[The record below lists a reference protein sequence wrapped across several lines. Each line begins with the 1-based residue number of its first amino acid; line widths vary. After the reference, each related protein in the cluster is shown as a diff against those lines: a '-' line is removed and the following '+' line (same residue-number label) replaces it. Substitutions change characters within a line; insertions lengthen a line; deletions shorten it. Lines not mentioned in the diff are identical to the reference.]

1 METKLRGFLTIPRVD
16 PGYRPVEERLRDFRA
31 VERQLSHAEIHD
43 QAARCMDCGTPF
55 CHAYGCPLGNIVP
68 EMNDAVYHG
77 QWEQALKLLLSTNP
91 FPEFTGRVCPA
102 PCEASCVA
110 GIDGDPVTIRQIEQ
124 TIAEMGFERGSIVP
138 TPPAER
144 RPERV
149 AVVGSGPAGLAAA
162 DLLNR
167 WGFRVTVYD
176 RADRPGG
183 ILRYG
188 IPDFKLEKWVVER
201 RIQLMKEEGIAF
213 EMSVAAGE
221 DISYRYLQGRFDAL
235 CLACGSRAPRD
246 LDVPGRELSGI
257 HQAMDSLTRQNRL
270 LAGGI
275 ADPAREMDARGKR
288 VVVIGGGDTGSDCVG
303 TALRQ
308 GAEHVDQWEIL
319 PQPPEK
325 RDPST
330 PWPLWPLKRRTTHAH
345 EEGGRV
351 RWSVMTRAFLGED
364 GRLTGI
370 RACEVDWVAEG
381 PGGPVVPRERPGTEF
396 EVRADLVLLAM
407 GFVGPRKGGL
417 VDALDLELDERRNL
431 RVQGDNA
438 TSRAGVFA
446 AGDMALGP
454 SLVVRSVADGRKA
467 ARGIMAYLA
476 AARGRKT

>member
-1 METKLRGFLTIPRVD
+1 MEKNPRGFLTIQRVD
-16 PGYRPVEERLRDFRA
+16 PGYRPVEERLRDYRA
-31 VERQLSHAEIHD
+31 VERQLSHAEIRD

-55 CHAYGCPLGNIVP
+55 CHAHGCPLGNIVP
-68 EMNDAVYHG
+68 EMNDAVFHG

-124 TIAEMGFERGSIVP
+124 TIVEMGFERGDIVP
-138 TPPAER
+138 DTPADR

-167 WGFRVTVYD
+167 CGYRVTVYD
-176 RADRPGG
+176 SADRPGG

-201 RIQLMKEEGIAF
+201 RIDLMKEEGIAF
-213 EMSVAAGE
+213 EMNVAAGE
-221 DISYRYLQGRFDAL
+221 DVSHRYLQSRFDAL
-235 CLACGSRAPRD
+235 CLACGAREPRD
-246 LDVPGRELSGI
+246 LAVPGRDLSGI
-257 HQAMDSLTRQNRL
+257 HPAMDYLVQQNRL
-270 LAGGI
+270 IAGEPV
-275 ADPAREMDARGKR
+275 DPAHEIQARGKR

-308 GAEHVDQWEIL
+308 GAERVDQWEIL
-319 PQPPEK
+319 PQPPDK

-351 RWSVMTRAFLGED
+351 RWSVMTRAFLGEQ
-364 GRLTGI
+364 GRLKGI
-370 RACEVDWVAEG
+370 RAGEVDWVPKG
-381 PGGPVVPRERPGTEF
+381 PEGPVVPQERPGTEF
-396 EVRADLVLLAM
+396 EVQADLVLLAM

-417 VDALDLELDERRNL
+417 LVTLDLERDERGNVRIH
-431 RVQGDNA
+431 GENA
-438 TSRAGVFA
+438 TSKPGVFA
-446 AGDMALGP
+446 AGDMTLGP
-454 SLVVRSVADGRKA
+454 SLVVRALADGRKA
-467 ARGIMAYLA
+467 ARGIMEYLSE
-476 AARGRKT
+476 AR